1 MMFMGYTCLAFTKY
15 LKIVL
20 LSDSI
25 AELDLGNGVL
35 PCKQALTVLSNG
47 YRLEHVL

>member
-1 MMFMGYTCLAFTKY
+1 MVFMGNMCSAFTKY

-20 LSDSI
+20 LSNSI
-25 AELDLGNGVL
+25 AELDLGDGVL

-47 YRLEHVL
+47 HGL

>member
-1 MMFMGYTCLAFTKY
+1 MIFMGYMCIAFTKY

-25 AELDLGNGVL
+25 AELDLGDGVL
-35 PCKQALTVLSNG
+35 PCKQALTIFSNG
-47 YRLEHVL
+47 YRC